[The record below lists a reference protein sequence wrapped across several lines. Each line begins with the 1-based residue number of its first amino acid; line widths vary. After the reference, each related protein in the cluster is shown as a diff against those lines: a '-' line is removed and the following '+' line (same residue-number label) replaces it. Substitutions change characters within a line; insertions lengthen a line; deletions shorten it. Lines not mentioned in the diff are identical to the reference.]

1 MKLIHYITVAV
12 TVLLVLYLVWV
23 YITGS
28 SHANSL
34 FLWTTKPA
42 SVDYSLANNERM
54 NEVPTS
60 TAREGFEIKT
70 DDVNDKA
77 IKQLLTV
84 SNATDRKTITDKLCP
99 ASAVNVF
106 TGFRSLQSGA
116 TFKLEEVKVNG
127 VSKSPPEYVIHAIYG
142 KVVSVDKATKT
153 LTLTVKDTAST
164 AQLFKAQPIDALG
177 GVVGVSNIGEGAL
190 YLESVDVPGYAL
202 QYEHEQLSLR
212 PIKSSTDNPKA
223 FLGQAFVTFPITD
236 AELDASA
243 LSLGYAVGVQGEMLQ
258 PGVRSIIPSDYEL
271 VATTT
276 TSAGAGASAG
286 AGVGVGVGALADL
299 TNSQIKAVLDS
310 VVPDIKSYIEKTGGE
325 APKASAFGQKEGELT
340 INVNLDEAGKETFQ
354 DLTGETNQAQN
365 SVRALLAAY
374 TKKQQGVEL
383 GGIPAIGEQ
392 LSDAAPKLGD
402 VLLGK
407 LKSCPAFDRSK
418 YLTERQIAQCSGCSP
433 DPYLRGQL

>member
-12 TVLLVLYLVWV
+12 TVLLVLYLVWG
-23 YITGS
+23 YTTGS

-42 SVDYSLANNERM
+42 PVDYSLANNERM
-54 NEVPTS
+54 NEVPTT

-84 SNATDRKTITDKLCP
+84 SNAADKATIATRLAGICGSIKPDI
-99 ASAVNVF
+99 F

-116 TFKLEEVKVNG
+116 TFKLEKVKDAVTT
-127 VSKSPPEYVIHAIYG
+127 PAAPAEYIIHAIHG

-153 LTLTVKDTAST
+153 LTLDVKDTSKA
-164 AQLFKAQPIDALG
+164 AQRFKEQRIANNGVLG
-177 GVVGVSNIGEGAL
+177 VTNIGDGAV
-190 YLESVDVPGYAL
+190 YLESVEQPEYAL

-212 PIKSSTDNPKA
+212 PLNKTAPRV
-223 FLGQAFVTFPITD
+223 FLGQAFIQFPTTD
-236 AELDASA
+236 KELEASA
-243 LSLGYAVGVQGEMLQ
+243 LSLGYPLGLDGEELQ
-258 PGVRSIIPSDYEL
+258 PGIRAIIPSDYE
-271 VATTT
+271 VATSTT
-276 TSAGAGASAG
+276 VAGAAPSSST
-286 AGVGVGVGALADL
+286 VSLADL
-299 TNSQIKAVLDS
+299 TNAQIKAVLDS
-310 VVPDIKSYIEKTGGE
+310 VVPDIKAYIAKTDGK
-325 APKASAFGQKEGELT
+325 PPVSNSFGNKEGELT

-374 TKKQQGVEL
+374 TKQQQATEL
-383 GGIPAIGEQ
+383 GGIPAVGEQ
-392 LSDAAPKLGD
+392 LSAATPKLGD
-402 VLLGK
+402 VLLGR
-407 LKSCPAFDRSK
+407 LKSCPSFDRSK